1 MSNISA
7 LSKIAAADKL
17 ELKLHYAWLY
27 CEELGVQYKPLDSRS
42 KEPWNAAEM
51 IWAHGRY
58 GKRSEALKKIDAI
71 HLVCMFLTFKAVK
84 DE

>member
-7 LSKIAAADKL
+7 LSKIAAANKL
-17 ELKLHYAWLY
+17 EHKLHYAWQY
-27 CEELGVQYKPLDSRS
+27 CEEVKVQHNPIDSLS

-58 GKRSEALKKIDAI
+58 GKRSEVIKKIDAI
-71 HLVCMFLTFKAVK
+71 HLVCMFLSCKVGEA
-84 DE
+84 

>member
-7 LSKIAAADKL
+7 LSKIAAANKL
-17 ELKLHYAWLY
+17 EHKLHYAWQY
-27 CEELGVQYKPLDSRS
+27 CKEVEVQYSPMDSLS

-71 HLVCMFLTFKAVK
+71 HLVCTYLNRGTA
-84 DE
+84 